1 MNYGSPDMG
10 KFEFV
15 VLATLRTAQL
25 MRGCTPRVAVGR
37 KMTTTAQR
45 EVADGKVC
53 GLGEEARLASVAA
66 AAR

>member
-1 MNYGSPDMG
+1 MTFELPGIG

-15 VLATLRTAQL
+15 RLATLRTAQL
-25 MRGCTPRVAVGR
+25 MRGCVPLVPPSG

-53 GLGEEARLASVAA
+53 GLPRKPIEAPSS
-66 AAR
+66 